1 MDLNLERGA
10 ALRRTHR
17 DAGMKE
23 QNDRAA
29 DVLSR
34 RRAGSRSDR
43 ERLELRICALAAAV
57 AAVGI
62 AAAVAIKP
70 STILRTFA
78 RRRQLVHV
86 VIAEIAGTD
95 EKGGELNEWHG
106 GRPDWLNT
114 PAVCNIESWKG
125 IQPLSALW
133 RWLRRRNKAAKM
145 LNNTF
150 GCLRGAATPVEVRIA
165 VAF

>member
-34 RRAGSRSDR
+34 RRAGSRSDS
-43 ERLELRICALAAAV
+43 EGLELRICTLAVAV

-62 AAAVAIKP
+62 AAAVAIEP
-70 STILRTFA
+70 SPILRTFL

-86 VIAEIAGTD
+86 VIAEIAGVD
-95 EKGGELNEWHG
+95 EKGGELNEWRG
-106 GRPDWLNT
+106 ERPDWLKHLLCAISN
-114 PAVCNIESWKG
+114 PGKESSRSLPFDVG
-125 IQPLSALW
+125 CAGET
-133 RWLRRRNKAAKM
+133 RLRK
-145 LNNTF
+145 
-150 GCLRGAATPVEVRIA
+150 C
-165 VAF
+165 